1 MPTKKDK
8 NWLSSEKGE
17 LVIDVYQTD
26 DYYYVQ
32 SPIAGITKED
42 LDISVEEDTLVIKGS
57 RPKPERELDITKHNY
72 QECYWGDFLRT
83 VSLSE
88 DIDPSR
94 VKATLKNGILTIE
107 LPKIEREG
115 KHEVSVE

>member
-1 MPTKKDK
+1 MPTKKST

-17 LVIDVYQTD
+17 LVIDVYQTE
-26 DYYYVQ
+26 DYYYIQ
-32 SPIAGITKED
+32 SPIAGITKKD
-42 LDISVEEDTLVIKGS
+42 LDISVEEDTLVIKGT
-57 RPKPERELDITKHNY
+57 RPEPTREEGITKHNY

-94 VKATLKNGILTIE
+94 VKATLEKGILTIE
-107 LPKIEREG
+107 VPKVKKEG
-115 KHEVSVE
+115 KHKISIK